1 MEDIQTCIVP
11 DDLFREVRP
20 PYDGVSFV
28 GKAESVD
35 DTESLPYRKPY
46 RRFSRQHRS
55 RRGAQSGE

>member
-20 PYDGVSFV
+20 PYPGV
-28 GKAESVD
+28 GKVESVD
-35 DTESLPYRKPY
+35 DIESLPYRKPY